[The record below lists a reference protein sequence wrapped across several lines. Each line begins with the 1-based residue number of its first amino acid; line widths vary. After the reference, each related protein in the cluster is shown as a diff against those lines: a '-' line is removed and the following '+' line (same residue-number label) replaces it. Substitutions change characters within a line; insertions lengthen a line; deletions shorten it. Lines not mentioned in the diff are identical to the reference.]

1 MVHAGAADVRQRA
14 ELGKQ
19 HLPRGGGKRRVS
31 SPRQL
36 RRRPLGSARLS
47 SLRSRRRAAGRRKL
61 LRSSFFGRERDPRS
75 PWGPSPPAV
84 VQVSVAQSPPEKRNQ
99 RTRRSRVSSST
110 GRKPLGAQA
119 GTGRT
124 IALRGGRQVRGLR
137 LRAWS
142 PPLQGPRWQ
151 ERAGRRSGAVAG
163 GGQTAPPPSCPRAS
177 EPAAPPSRL
186 LTPNI
191 LVRAECGERAENI
204 PPRGRGETPLP
215 AVPAAPSPLRRS
227 PRGAAAVTAAPHP
240 APPHGRTRGGRGAG
254 NYLICSNRR
263 AELHIV

>member
-1 MVHAGAADVRQRA
+1 MLGLQMCASEPNLESNIFRGGEENV
-14 ELGKQ
+14 ELV
-19 HLPRGGGKRRVS
+19 PRGS
-31 SPRQL
+31 SAGVL
-36 RRRPLGSARLS
+36 SARRGSPLS
-47 SLRSRRRAAGRRKL
+47 GAGGGRRADESFCAAPSSAGSGTHEVL
-61 LRSSFFGRERDPRS
+61 GGL
-75 PWGPSPPAV
+75 SPPAV

-142 PPLQGPRWQ
+142 PPLRGPRWQ

-227 PRGAAAVTAAPHP
+227 PRGAAAVTAAPYP